1 MIKVSVIIPV
11 YNVASF
17 IRKNVRSLLG
27 QTMEEVEYIFVND
40 ATPDNSMDIV
50 LEELEAFPQK
60 KPYVKILNHDK
71 NKGLPAARNTGLL
84 EASGE
89 YIHHCDSDDWV
100 ELDMLQKMY
109 QAAKEKDA
117 DIVYCDFF
125 LSFQKNERYMSNA
138 DYSTAEEM
146 LKKGFLG
153 GMIKYN
159 VWNKMVRRSLYV
171 DNGISF
177 PEGHPMGEDM
187 TMIQLVALA
196 EKVVHVPEALYHYVK
211 LNDNA
216 YSNHFSQ
223 KKLDDIRFNVDR
235 TVSFLEGKFGESLK
249 KEISLFKLSI
259 KLPFLITDVK
269 EMYKLWEEW
278 YPEANKYVNDNPD
291 LPKRTRLLQ
300 QMAVKGQWW
309 YVKLYYNVVYKF
321 VYGYLFK

>member
-11 YNVASF
+11 YKVSSF
-17 IRKNVRSLLG
+17 IRRNVRSLFG

-50 LEELEAFPQK
+50 LEELDAFPQR
-60 KPYVKILNHDK
+60 KPYVKILHHDK
-71 NKGLPAARNTGLL
+71 NKGLPAARNTGLS

-89 YIHHCDSDDWV
+89 YVHHCDSDDWV
-100 ELDMLQKMY
+100 ETDMFHKMY

-117 DIVYCDFF
+117 DIVYCDYY
-125 LSFQKNERYMSNA
+125 LSFEKKERYMSNP

-146 LKKGFLG
+146 LKRGLLG

-159 VWNKMVRRSLYV
+159 VWNKMVKRTLYV
-171 DNGISF
+171 DNGITF

-211 LNDNA
+211 FNDNA
-216 YSNHFSQ
+216 YSNTFS
-223 KKLDDIRFNVDR
+223 KRKLDDIRYNVDR
-235 TVSFLEGKFGESLK
+235 IVSFLENRFGNCLE

-259 KLPFLITDVK
+259 KLPFLITDDEK
-269 EMYKLWEEW
+269 MYRLWEEW
-278 YPEANKYVNDNPD
+278 YPETGKYATANPD
-291 LPKRTRLLQ
+291 LSQRTRLLQ
-300 QMAVKGQWW
+300 YMAAKGQWW
-309 YVKLYYNVVYKF
+309 YVHLYYSLVYKF
-321 VYGYLFK
+321 IYRTIYK